1 MRGALIALWLLVPF
15 ALAAYHY
22 GPGQEGLV
30 LDRADD
36 LMREAAQ
43 LQRDGLNAAA
53 VAKWDEALQAIP
65 AAEKGAVRRARLERA
80 KAAMLAAGL
89 PEARL
94 ELQALLEEVQADPEV
109 AGGGFEAE
117 VRTALASAQFY
128 YTWLLKL
135 EGKPREAWEPEVEA
149 ARQNYSLLAEQAPS
163 PGLREERQS
172 DLEATVRLA
181 RMTPEELQGL
191 KIPDQ

>member
-1 MRGALIALWLLVPF
+1 MRGALIALWLLIPF

-22 GPGQEGLV
+22 GPGQEGLQ
-30 LDRADD
+30 LDRVDQ
-36 LMREAAQ
+36 LTREAERLA
-43 LQRDGLNAAA
+43 RDGLHAAA

-65 AAEKGAVRRARLERA
+65 AGQVATTRRARLERD
-80 KAAMLAAGL
+80 KSAMLASGL

-94 ELQALLEEVQADPEV
+94 DLQALMEEVQADPQADPAF
-109 AGGGFEAE
+109 AGE

-135 EGKPREAWEPEVEA
+135 EGQPREVWEPEVEA
-149 ARQNYSLLAEQAPS
+149 ARQHYSLLAEQAPT
-163 PGLREERQS
+163 PELHQERQA

-181 RMTPEELQGL
+181 LMDPDELQGL